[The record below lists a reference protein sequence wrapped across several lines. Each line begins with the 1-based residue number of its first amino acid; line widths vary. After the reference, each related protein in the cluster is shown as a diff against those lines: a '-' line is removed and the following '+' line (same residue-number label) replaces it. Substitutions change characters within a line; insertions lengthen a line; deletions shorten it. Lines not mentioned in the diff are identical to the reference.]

1 MLPYRDNSFDVVTSF
16 LTLEHVDDVAKTVAE
31 MVRVTRPGGFLY
43 SVVPNYGSFW
53 EPHYGI
59 PWIPYLPKILAKIW
73 VRLLGKNPGLI
84 NELQLV
90 TPGMLVRILKNQP
103 VSIISLGEKL
113 FAKKINLL
121 EYSDLDATGV
131 AKQILSIFKKWHLL
145 PIISTTIR
153 LLHTQTPIVLI
164 AQKQQR

>member
-1 MLPYRDNSFDVVTSF
+1 MTCAEEVSRESNFSITKLIVFWFSRKSFSKTPDRPVTPDILSSSSSSI
-16 LTLEHVDDVAKTVAE
+16 
-31 MVRVTRPGGFLY
+31 RVST
-43 SVVPNYGSFW
+43 
-53 EPHYGI
+53 
-59 PWIPYLPKILAKIW
+59 PKILAKIW